1 MYDFHLK
8 QKNSPYTSDYH
19 TACTTAPKKEFCV
32 SMLGS
37 TVKWFNNEKGYT
49 FITI

>member
-8 QKNSPYTSDYH
+8 QKNSPYTSDYRTSLH
-19 TACTTAPKKEFCV
+19 YCTFGKE
-32 SMLGS
+32 LHGS

-49 FITI
+49 FLTI